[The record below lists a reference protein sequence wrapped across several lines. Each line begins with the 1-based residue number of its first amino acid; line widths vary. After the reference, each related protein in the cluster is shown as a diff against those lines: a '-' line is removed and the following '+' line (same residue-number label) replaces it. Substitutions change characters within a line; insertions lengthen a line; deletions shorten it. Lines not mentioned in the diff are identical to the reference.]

1 MKRLYAA
8 MALVGLSMG
17 VANAAPGN
25 ARPAAFDHKLARL
38 DRVEMKSMPAF
49 DVARLKADDLKRAE
63 RNLPTRF
70 AQALDVSLS
79 PANAGAWE
87 QLDAK
92 NMVWRLR
99 IESRDA
105 LSLNFGFTKY
115 HMPAGGRMLIYPA
128 GLTPSADPR
137 LIRTFTAADNEA
149 HGQLWTPIV
158 PSDQAVIEVVVPR
171 AKVGELKLQLAKVN
185 HDYVGF
191 GRLAK
196 RTSISPL
203 DKGISGSCNVDVA
216 CPEGDDWRD
225 QIRSAAGYSRN
236 GTLACSGSLINN
248 AANDRKMYF
257 LTAHHCGVTSP
268 AVAATVVV
276 YWNYQNS
283 TCRVPGS
290 AESGQDGDGTL
301 DQFNTGALFRAS
313 NAASDFTLIELDD
326 PANPGFNLYWSGWD
340 RRNINFTGAT
350 GIHHPAVAEKR
361 ITHSVVDTQFS
372 SWADSS
378 NPTPPVVP
386 NGDHLFV
393 RWRPGGIGVTEGG
406 SSGSPLYSPDNR
418 VIGQLHGGLSS
429 CSIADTSKSD
439 HYGRVFSSWTGGGTA
454 STRLSNWLD
463 PAASGVETLDGLDN
477 DPNANITPTANFTM
491 VIDALEVDFTDTST
505 DSDGTIESWAWTFGD
520 GTTSTEASPSKTYAA
535 PGAYTVTLTVTDDEG
550 GTGTKSQVI
559 NLNSGEDVVQTYA
572 NDADYAITDNAS
584 VDSPI
589 VVSGRTGL
597 TRAALVSVK
606 IVHTWRGDLSVDL
619 VAPSGRVIRLRNRAG
634 GNADDLVATYKVTLL
649 PGESRS
655 GTWNLRVTDSANG
668 DVGIIDRW
676 TVKF

>member
-25 ARPAAFDHKLARL
+25 TRPAAFDHKLARL
-38 DRVEMKSMPAF
+38 DRVEMKSMPGF
-49 DVARLKADDLKRAE
+49 DVARLKADDVQRAA
-63 RNLPTRF
+63 RNLAPRF
-70 AQALDVSLS
+70 AQALGVNLS

-87 QLDAK
+87 PLDAK

-105 LSLNFGFTKY
+105 LSLNFGFTQY
-115 HMPAGGRMLIYPA
+115 RMPAGGRMLIYPA
-128 GLTPSADPR
+128 GLTPSADPK
-137 LIRTFTAADNEA
+137 LIRTFTAADNDA
-149 HGQLWTPIV
+149 HGQLWTPIIAG
-158 PSDQAVIEVVVPR
+158 DQAVIEVVVPR
-171 AKVGELKLQLAKVN
+171 DKVGELKLQLAKVN

-191 GRLAK
+191 GRIARK
-196 RTSISPL
+196 TSL
-203 DKGISGSCNVDVA
+203 TGMDKGVSGACNIDVV

-225 QIRSAAGYSRN
+225 QIRSSATYTRN
-236 GTLACSGSLINN
+236 GTFTCSGSLVNN
-248 AANDRKMYF
+248 TANDRKMYF
-257 LTAHHCGVTSP
+257 LTANHCGITTP
-268 AVAATVVV
+268 AAAASVVV

-290 AESGQDGDGTL
+290 AASGQDGDGTL
-301 DQFNTGALFRAS
+301 DQFNTGALFRSA
-313 NAASDFTLIELDD
+313 NAASDFTLLELDD

-340 RRNINFTGAT
+340 RRDTTFPGAT
-350 GIHHPAVAEKR
+350 GIHHPQTAEKR
-361 ITHSVVDTQFS
+361 ISHSIV
-372 SWADSS
+372 
-378 NPTPPVVP
+378 PTVISGYF
-386 NGDHLFV
+386 NTTGTDHHYV
-393 RWRPGGIGVTEGG
+393 QWQPTGGITEPG

-429 CSIADTSKSD
+429 CAATGTDRTD
-439 HYGRVFSSWTGGGTA
+439 YYGRVSTSWAGGGSD

-463 PAASGVETLDGLDN
+463 TGATGAEFIDGLDN

-491 VIDALEVDFTDTST
+491 AINMLTVNFTDTST
-505 DSDGTIESWAWTFGD
+505 DSDGTIASWAWTFGD
-520 GTTSTEASPSKTYAA
+520 GTTSTVASPSKTYAA

-550 GTGTKSQVI
+550 GTGTKSQII

-589 VVSGRTGL
+589 VVSGRSGT
-597 TRAALVSVK
+597 TRTAYVSVRL
-606 IVHTWRGDLSVDL
+606 VHTWRGDLSVDL

-634 GNADDLVATYKVTLL
+634 GSADDLVASYKIILR
-649 PGESRS
+649 PAESRS
-655 GTWNLRVTDSANG
+655 GTWTLRVTDSANG